1 MSATTELCALVC
13 ALSAVACQMVPP
25 TFENEARAEILGVIR
40 AQADAWNH
48 GDVEAYMRAGYWD
61 SPQLVFLSGGDDTR
75 GFQPVLERYT
85 QRYQR
90 GDAKMGHL
98 TLDRLEVEMLGADA
112 ALVRGRWHLDY
123 DDRPDPEGL
132 FTLIFRRFSGPNA
145 QWRIIHDHTSLKTP

>member
-13 ALSAVACQMVPP
+13 ALSAAACQTVPH
-25 TFENEARAEILGVIR
+25 TTEASREQILGVIH
-40 AQADAWNH
+40 AQAQAWNR
-48 GDVEAYMRAGYWD
+48 GDVEAYMREGYWD

-75 GFQPVLERYT
+75 GFQPVLERYI

-98 TLDRLEVEMLGADA
+98 TFDRLEVELLGADA
-112 ALVRGRWHLDY
+112 ALARGRWRLDY

-132 FTLIFRRFSGPNA
+132 FTLILRRFSGPQA
-145 QWRIIHDHTSLKTP
+145 HWRIIHDHTSLKTP